1 MIKKQKDDIREVYKQ
16 RRLEMS
22 IEERQRRDEAI
33 CRAAES
39 LVSFRYA
46 EYVLLYAA
54 TQGEIDVYSVAKT
67 ALEKGKK
74 VLFPR
79 CDKKTHTMKYH
90 SVKSLDELVPDSY
103 GICEPPEENPI
114 YDLENQKGSAVCF
127 VPGLVYDKAGFRLG
141 YGKGF
146 YDRYLSGFSGCTI
159 GVVYSDYILNEVPRG
174 RFDVSVDILL
184 TEKGRGLAEK
194 ILSRHTIL
202 TQMLTRLGVGQ
213 EIASNDACRIE
224 HVVSDETFTAIRNH
238 LLQQK

>member
-22 IEERQRRDEAI
+22 VEERQRRDEAV

-46 EYVLLYAA
+46 EFVLLYAA
-54 TQGEIDVYSVAKT
+54 TQGEIDVYSLAQI
-67 ALEKGKK
+67 ALDKGKT

-90 SVKSLDELVPDSY
+90 AVKSLDELVEDSY
-103 GICEPPEENPI
+103 GIPEPPESNPV
-114 YDLENQKGSAVCF
+114 YDAEKEVGSAVCF
-127 VPGLVYDKAGFRLG
+127 VPGLVYDKAGYRLG

-146 YDRYLSGFSGCTI
+146 YDRYLSSFSGCTI

-184 TEKGRGLAEK
+184 TEKGVKVTKDGK
-194 ILSRHTIL
+194 KSRS
-202 TQMLTRLGVGQ
+202 GK
-213 EIASNDACRIE
+213 
-224 HVVSDETFTAIRNH
+224 F
-238 LLQQK
+238 